1 MFCKYCGSEID
12 DGSKFCNSCGGDLT
26 SDNGNKINLDY
37 SWKYHK
43 AHDIRLYAIF

>member
-26 SDNGNKINLDY
+26 SDNGNKIEKFNSY
-37 SWKYHK
+37 M
-43 AHDIRLYAIF
+43 FF